1 MVKWKLI
8 FIFLLSAPLLAQN
21 TNTDNIGDVGI
32 DEQLGAFLPAE
43 AWLRN
48 DRGDSLQIRDFLGK
62 PLVLSFVY
70 YRCPNL
76 CSNILSGQAEVMD
89 RADVVPGIDY
99 NALTISI
106 NADETWRDAQAE
118 KANYLQL
125 FQRRSIDPN
134 SWQYCV
140 ADSATIAKLT
150 GISGFLFQRVGVE
163 FAHTGALI
171 IVSPKGKIV
180 RYLYGTEHLK
190 FDFKMALNEALAER
204 PGATITKVLEYC
216 FSYDPAG
223 RTYVFN
229 FTRVAGTIVLILL
242 FLFVLVF
249 LVRRRRNPQSQMQ
262 R

>member
-1 MVKWKLI
+1 MSVLM
-8 FIFLLSAPLLAQN
+8 SSLAHFC
-21 TNTDNIGDVGI
+21 
-32 DEQLGAFLPAE
+32 QLKPGCVMIAE
-43 AWLRN
+43 
-48 DRGDSLQIRDFLGK
+48 
-62 PLVLSFVY
+62 
-70 YRCPNL
+70 
-76 CSNILSGQAEVMD
+76 ILSKSEIFSVNRLSSPLFIIAV
-89 RADVVPGIDY
+89 RISAAIFSVARPKLWTAPDVVPGIDY